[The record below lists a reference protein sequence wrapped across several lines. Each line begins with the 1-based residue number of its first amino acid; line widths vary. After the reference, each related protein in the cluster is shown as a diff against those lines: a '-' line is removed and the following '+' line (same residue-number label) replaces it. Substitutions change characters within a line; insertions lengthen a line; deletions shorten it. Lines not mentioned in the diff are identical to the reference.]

1 MAEERK
7 SITLY
12 IGQQPFKLS
21 VSAADEELYHRAEGR
36 IQEYMRRLA
45 EKNNINDRFVQL
57 GYAAVHFALNEII
70 LTDKQKFVDSDLKNN
85 LRKIKE
91 VIDLVLND
99 TQD

>member
-21 VSAADEELYHRAEGR
+21 VSADDEELYHRAENK
-36 IQEYMRRLA
+36 IQDYMRRLA
-45 EKNNINDRFVQL
+45 EKSNINDRFILL
-57 GYAAVHFALNEII
+57 GYAAVHFAVNTVN
-70 LTDKQKFVDSDLKNN
+70 LTDKQKFIDSDLKNN
-85 LRKIKE
+85 LRKIQE
-91 VIDLVLND
+91 VIDLVLQE

>member
-36 IQEYMRRLA
+36 IQEYMRKLA
-45 EKNNINDRFVQL
+45 ENKGISDKFVQL
-57 GYAAVHFALNEII
+57 GYAAVHFATHEIS
-70 LTDKQKFVDSDLKNN
+70 LTDKQKFVDTDLKNN

-99 TQD
+99 TQE